1 MAMAANLAG
10 IGRRALLEKIEAAAQ
25 AARVA
30 TIVVPAADPVVV
42 KAVAKV
48 APGMKGDMKAGRVAA
63 GGHSTDS
70 PKSSW
75 RS

>member
-1 MAMAANLAG
+1 MAANLAG
-10 IGRRALLEKIEAAAQ
+10 IGRRALPEKIVAAAR

-63 GGHSTDS
+63 AGGHSTDS

>member
-1 MAMAANLAG
+1 MAANLAG
-10 IGRRALLEKIEAAAQ
+10 IGRRALLEKIVAAAQ

-48 APGMKGDMKAGRVAA
+48 APGMKAGRVAA

>member
-1 MAMAANLAG
+1 MAANLAG
-10 IGRRALLEKIEAAAQ
+10 IGRRALLEKIVAAAP

-48 APGMKGDMKAGRVAA
+48 APGMKAGRVAA
-63 GGHSTDS
+63 ADVPSKVS
-70 PKSSW
+70 LPISNW